1 MHFLTDPWFWALLTA
16 FSLIGAA
23 ALIGSAQV
31 GKHRALGLA
40 IVGLFA
46 AGRVIL
52 VLPFC
57 LQPRFNGNLWTEI
70 VGWTVFAVGIF
81 FATPAFNIR
90 PFEGP
95 TEAVALR
102 RTGLYGMVRNPLYLS
117 ELLWCLGLSIAF
129 DSIIGVA
136 LVPVW
141 WIGLSFLTMI
151 EEDRLEQR
159 FGEAYVSYCHKVR
172 GRIIPGLPL

>member
-1 MHFLTDPWFWALLTA
+1 MHFLTDPWFWAMLSA

-23 ALIGSAQV
+23 ALVGSEHV
-31 GKHRALGLA
+31 GKHRTLGLM

-46 AGRVIL
+46 AGRVVL

-57 LQPRFNGNLWTEI
+57 RQPRMDGNLWTEI
-70 VGWTVFAVGIF
+70 AGWAIFVVGLF
-81 FATPAFNIR
+81 FATPALNIR

-95 TEAVALR
+95 GNATALR
-102 RTGLYGMVRNPLYLS
+102 RTGLYAFVRNPLYLS
-117 ELLWCLGLSIAF
+117 ELLWCFGLSIAF
-129 DSIIGVA
+129 NSIIGVA

-141 WIGLSFLTMI
+141 WVGLSFLTMI

-159 FGEAYVSYCHKVR
+159 FGAVYANYCRQVR
-172 GRIIPGLPL
+172 GRIIPGFPL